1 MSLNPFFYPSLV
13 EKKKNHQFSYYLFKH
28 KYLLCGVNH
37 RAQPVCFQDLLV
49 QCPLRLRKTFPALY
63 LNITF
68 GEKPSV
74 AEIKELLSLF
84 GSLDSNS
91 SHPHYSAVSGVCVK
105 ARRSQSSPAQAKPLT
120 PAIKEQLSTGGQ
132 SEGPQRWLPKVT
144 FKSDCSACSADKR
157 PL

>member
-1 MSLNPFFYPSLV
+1 M
-13 EKKKNHQFSYYLFKH
+13 EKKESSIFILFVQTQIFTVRSQPQGTASVFSGLISSMSSPPEKNFSGALFEH
-28 KYLLCGVNH
+28 NLW
-37 RAQPVCFQDLLV
+37 RET
-49 QCPLRLRKTFPALY
+49 RT
-63 LNITF
+63 
-68 GEKPSV
+68 SV